1 MSFNLPL
8 SESRRKFL
16 RKVLSIAVVAS
27 LAGLLVQMLR
37 RERASKA
44 PAPVSIPPDV
54 SSGLT
59 IIEGAIVYREGDG
72 PIRAYAARCT
82 HLGCKIDRIAGD
94 EIICPCHGSRF
105 RPDGTV
111 VTGPATKPLVA
122 LRIEPDPRTGGWTA
136 RATG

>member
-1 MSFNLPL
+1 MSFDLPL

-16 RKVLSIAVVAS
+16 RKVLSIAVGAS

-94 EIICPCHGSRF
+94 EIVCPCHGSRF

-122 LRIEPDPRTGGWTA
+122 LRIEPDPKTGGWTA
-136 RATG
+136 RAIG